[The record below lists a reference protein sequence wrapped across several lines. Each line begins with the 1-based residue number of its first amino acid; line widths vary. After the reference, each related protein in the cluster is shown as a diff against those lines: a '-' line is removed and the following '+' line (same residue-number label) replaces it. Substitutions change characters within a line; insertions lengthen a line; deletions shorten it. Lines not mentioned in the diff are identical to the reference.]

1 MESTTKNNALKEGR
15 ELFNKLRSNLYREE
29 TNRIRKELYQKEAV
43 YIFLKEKDGLTDKE
57 MILLKNIGKYFKN
70 LNNDLKNLNKY

>member
-29 TNRIRKELYQKEAV
+29 TSRIRKELYKKEAV

-57 MILLKNIGKYFKN
+57 MILLKNIGKYFKK